1 MEILLLCLP
10 LAVGGLAA
18 VLTMDAMAQYSALPK
33 PPLAP
38 PPLAPPPWVFP
49 VAWTALYLLM
59 GLASRRI
66 YRLHTAESRRAL
78 RLHYAQL
85 GANFVWPLLFF
96 RAGEYAVAF
105 WWLLFLLALAAA
117 EMASFRRLD
126 RTAGRLLAPYLAWLA
141 FAAYLNYAVVRL
153 TA

>member
-1 MEILLLCLP
+1 MEIFLLCLP

-18 VLTMDAMAQYSALPK
+18 ALTMGSMAQYSALPQ
-33 PPLAP
+33 

-59 GLASRRI
+59 GLA
-66 YRLHTAESRRAL
+66 SRRAL

>member
-18 VLTMDAMAQYSALPK
+18 ALTMGSMAQYSALPQ
-33 PPLAP
+33 

-49 VAWTALYLLM
+49 VAWTVLYLLM
-59 GLASRRI
+59 GLA
-66 YRLHTAESRRAL
+66 SRRAL

-96 RAGEYAVAF
+96 RTGEYAVAF

-126 RTAGRLLAPYLAWLA
+126 RTAGRLLVPYLAWLV
-141 FAAYLNYAVVRL
+141 FAAYLNYAIVRL

>member
-18 VLTMDAMAQYSALPK
+18 ALTMGSMAQYSALP
-33 PPLAP
+33 
-38 PPLAPPPWVFP
+38 PPPWVFP

-96 RAGEYAVAF
+96 RAGEYVVAF

>member
-18 VLTMDAMAQYSALPK
+18 ALTMGSMAQYSALPQ
-33 PPLAP
+33 

-66 YRLHTAESRRAL
+66 YRLHTDESRRAL

-126 RTAGRLLAPYLAWLA
+126 RTAGRLLVPYLAWLA
-141 FAAYLNYAVVRL
+141 FTAYLNYAVVRL

>member
-1 MEILLLCLP
+1 MGIFLTVLP
-10 LAVGGLAA
+10 LAVGGAAA
-18 VLTMDAMAQYSALPK
+18 VLTMDAMAQYSALTQ
-33 PPLAP
+33 PPFAP
-38 PPLAPPPWVFP
+38 PAWVFP
-49 VAWTALYLLM
+49 VAWTVLYLLM

-66 YRLHTAESRRAL
+66 YRLRTAESRRAL

-105 WWLLFLLALAAA
+105 RWLLFLLALAAA

>member
-1 MEILLLCLP
+1 MKLLI
-10 LAVGGLAA
+10 VGLGSMGKRRAR
-18 VLTMDAMAQYSALPK
+18 LTKGID
-33 PPLAP
+33 
-38 PPLAPPPWVFP
+38 
-49 VAWTALYLLM
+49 TAIQIV
-59 GLASRRI
+59 GVD
-66 YRLHTAESRRAL
+66 TAESRRAL

-105 WWLLFLLALAAA
+105 WWLLFLLALVAA